1 MKIKPTRDII
11 HILVDKPKDKTASG
25 IYIVEDWKTLPP
37 TGVVQSQGPDVVGD
51 WVGKHVLFE
60 RYTSVTIDKDS
71 RFTRE
76 INILGEV
83 EDDA

>member
-1 MKIKPTRDII
+1 MKIQPTRDII
-11 HILVDKPKDKTASG
+11 HLVVDKPKEKTSSG
-25 IYIVEDWKTLPP
+25 LYIIEDWKTLPP
-37 TGVVQSQGPDVVGD
+37 TGVVQAQGPDVKGD

-60 RYTSVTIDKDS
+60 RYTSITIGKDD

-76 INILGEV
+76 VHILGEV